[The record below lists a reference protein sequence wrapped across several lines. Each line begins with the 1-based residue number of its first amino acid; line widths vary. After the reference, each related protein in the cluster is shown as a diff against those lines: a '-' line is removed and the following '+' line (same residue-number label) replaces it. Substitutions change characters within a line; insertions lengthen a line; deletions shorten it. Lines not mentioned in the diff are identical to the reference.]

1 MTPEQIVDYYGTTFE
16 VEDLMGG
23 PGPLVDVSF
32 DDHEGASG
40 RFRFTP
46 EGACDLADA
55 LLRAAG
61 WPEKATRP

>member
-1 MTPEQIVDYYGTTFE
+1 MSVIDYYGKRVE

-23 PGPLVDVSF
+23 PGPLVDVAI
-32 DDHEGASG
+32 DGEDVL
-40 RFRFTP
+40 RFTP
-46 EGACDLADA
+46 EDAADLADE

>member
-1 MTPEQIVDYYGTTFE
+1 MAVEDYYGTTFE
-16 VEDLMGG
+16 VEALMGG
-23 PGPLVDVSF
+23 PGPLVDIEF
-32 DDHEGASG
+32 DDHDGASG

-46 EGACDLADA
+46 EGAADLADE